1 VRFLYD
7 AVGFGMWAYSNAAFR
22 VVVLGPR
29 RFRLEPG
36 TIITVTH
43 RRETDVPVVSPPLY
57 LGARLWRNVDDRMAF
72 AARDDMFVRGF
83 FAGFS
88 EELSPRAR
96 RLLYRIGV
104 GSMLPLVQVH
114 PIGSA
119 QLALAKEV
127 LEQGPGGA
135 LDEVLPDDLAERFR
149 IRAAEVGLPVPMRA
163 RDALQGEY
171 GDLLM
176 RTVSRKEAASHGL
189 EQFWARR
196 AGEAARDFRVLV
208 DLVRSGRS
216 LLVFPEGRPSPN
228 GEIGPLRRGIGALIR
243 RARPR
248 YLLPVAL
255 AYDPLVRGRTRVLVS
270 FGAYAT
276 PPAED
281 IEQAVLTQLRR
292 TMPLTCGPFVAG
304 ELLAGRTPSPAG
316 LAEAVAEAR
325 KVGRPVD
332 PDLHTGEGRAR
343 RLAAALAEAERSRD
357 ELPYLAREYESS
369 RAEQSAKPS
378 C

>member
-1 VRFLYD
+1 VRLLYD

-83 FAGFS
+83 FAGFP
-88 EELSPRAR
+88 EGLSPRAR
-96 RLLYRIGV
+96 KLLYRIGV
-104 GSMLPLVQVH
+104 GPMLPLVRVH

-119 QLALAKEV
+119 RLALVKEV
-127 LEQGPGGA
+127 LEERPDGP
-135 LDEVLPDDLAERFR
+135 LDEVLSGDLAERFR
-149 IRAAEVGLPVPMRA
+149 IRATELRLPAPSCAGDVLR
-163 RDALQGEY
+163 GEY
-171 GDLLM
+171 ADLLW
-176 RTVSRKEAASHGL
+176 RTLSREEAASDRL
-189 EQFWARR
+189 EALWARR
-196 AGEAARDFRVLV
+196 AGQAARDFRLLV

-228 GEIGPLRRGIGALIR
+228 GEIGPLRRGVAALIR

-248 YLLPVAL
+248 HLLPIAI
-255 AYDPLVRGRTRVLVS
+255 AYDPLVRGRTRALVS
-270 FGAYAT
+270 FGEFVA
-276 PPAED
+276 PPTED
-281 IEQAVLTQLRR
+281 IEQAVLAYLRR
-292 TMPLTCGPFVAG
+292 TMPLTCGQFVAS

-316 LAEAVAEAR
+316 LAAAVAAAR
-325 KVGRPVD
+325 EEGRPVD
-332 PDLHTGEGRAR
+332 LDLETDEGRAR
-343 RLAAALAEAERSRD
+343 RLTAALAAAEEHRD
-357 ELPYLAREYESS
+357 ELPYLAREYESA
-369 RAEQSAKPS
+369 RAQQGVKPS
-378 C
+378 